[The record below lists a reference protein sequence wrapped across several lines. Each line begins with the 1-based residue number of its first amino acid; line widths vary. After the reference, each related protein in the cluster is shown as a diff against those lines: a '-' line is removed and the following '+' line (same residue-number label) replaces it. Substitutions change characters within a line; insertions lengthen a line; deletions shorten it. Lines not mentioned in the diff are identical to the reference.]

1 MSGPLR
7 LVPPGPAA
15 SAPSPRPGARP
26 RRRPR
31 WAEDGHDDTLVLRRP
46 APVHTADPAP
56 RPAGAPPVSARP
68 KSRVGGPAR
77 PRWAHDPVD
86 ELIADRGELI
96 AEAVH
101 PDEIAA
107 VLEADGLTGEQVRE
121 RFGRR
126 DTFEL
131 AAELYARVPRRH
143 PEPPPRTDPWAA
155 HPGRFLF
162 RGLVFALPGLGYA
175 LGSPFLSGPPDVLGL
190 PAGSG
195 ALTASALVGWAW
207 NQALAHRA
215 YTRLASGGRAAAGRC
230 LRLGAPL
237 GAVLACL
244 AALLLPAPG
253 AALAFA
259 AGQSAYLAA
268 ATALLVLGKE
278 RLLPLALLPTA
289 VGAGFT
295 LAVELPPWVRVLALL
310 TTVGAVLTAATRAT
324 VRAIGTD
331 PVNDAAPPR
340 AASLP
345 YGLFGLGCAVLT
357 TVAALGDMVRYGA
370 GAALAG
376 AVVIALT
383 LSMGAAEWLLHRCRG
398 LALAALARSTGPA
411 GLRLRAAR
419 VLGLCLGGYLA
430 ALTAL
435 VLTTH
440 ALWPAASSALGG
452 ARLLAVLALGA
463 VLWTG
468 LLLQAFGSAWPPAVV
483 CLAAAGAE
491 TAALALKISA
501 PAVVQ
506 LAVCGAA
513 SAVLLAFATALLGRI
528 TTHR

>member
-7 LVPPGPAA
+7 LVPP
-15 SAPSPRPGARP
+15 
-26 RRRPR
+26 
-31 WAEDGHDDTLVLRRP
+31 RP
-46 APVHTADPAP
+46 APSAPPPPAP
-56 RPAGAPPVSARP
+56 RA
-68 KSRVGGPAR
+68 GGPRR

-86 ELIADRGELI
+86 ELIDDMGELV

-107 VLEADGLTGEQVRE
+107 VLEADGLTGDQVRE

-143 PEPPPRTDPWAA
+143 PEPLPRTDPWAA

-175 LGSPFLSGPPDVLGL
+175 LGAPFLSGPPDVLGL

-215 YTRLASGGRAAAGRC
+215 YTRLASGGHAAAGRC

-237 GAVLACL
+237 GAVLAFV

-278 RLLPLALLPTA
+278 RLLPLALAPTA
-289 VGAGFT
+289 VGAG
-295 LAVELPPWVRVLALL
+295 LSLVLELPSWARVVALL
-310 TTVGAVLTAATRAT
+310 ATIGAVLAAATRAT
-324 VRAIGTD
+324 VRAMGPG
-331 PVNDAAPPR
+331 PVNAPAPPL

-383 LSMGAAEWLLHRCRG
+383 LSMGAAEWLLYRCRG
-398 LALAALARSTGPA
+398 LALAALADSTGPN

-419 VLGLCLGGYLA
+419 VLGLCLAGYLA

-435 VLTTH
+435 VFTTH
-440 ALWPAASSALGG
+440 ALWPAASPDTAPPPLGA

-463 VLWTG
+463 VLWSG
-468 LLLQAFGSAWPPAVV
+468 LLLQAFGSAWPPAAV

-491 TAALALKISA
+491 TAALALEISA

>member
-1 MSGPLR
+1 M
-7 LVPPGPAA
+7 
-15 SAPSPRPGARP
+15 
-26 RRRPR
+26 
-31 WAEDGHDDTLVLRRP
+31 
-46 APVHTADPAP
+46 
-56 RPAGAPPVSARP
+56 
-68 KSRVGGPAR
+68 
-77 PRWAHDPVD
+77 
-86 ELIADRGELI
+86 GELI
-96 AEAVH
+96 AGAVH

-107 VLEADGLTGEQVRE
+107 VLEADGLTGDQVRE

-131 AAELYARVPRRH
+131 AAELYARVPRGY
-143 PEPPPRTDPWAA
+143 PEPPPRADPWAA
-155 HPGRFLF
+155 RPGRFLF

-175 LGSPFLSGPPDVLGL
+175 LGAPFLSGPPDVLGL

-237 GAVLACL
+237 GAVLAFA

-289 VGAGFT
+289 VGAG
-295 LAVELPPWVRVLALL
+295 LSLVAELPPWVRVSALL
-310 TTVGAVLTAATRAT
+310 ATVGAVLTAAARAT
-324 VRAIGTD
+324 VRAVPAEDGAAS
-331 PVNDAAPPR
+331 VAAPPP

-357 TVAALGDMVRYGA
+357 TVAALGDLVRYGA

-398 LALAALARSTGPA
+398 LALAALAHSTGPA

-419 VLGLCLGGYLA
+419 VLGLCLAGYLA

-435 VLTTH
+435 VFATH
-440 ALWPAASSALGG
+440 ALWPAASPATAPPPLGA

-468 LLLQAFGSAWPPAVV
+468 LLLQAFGSAWPPAAV
-483 CLAAAGAE
+483 CLAAAAAE
-491 TAALALKISA
+491 TAALALEISA